1 MSLCVL
7 CLLCAVFAA
16 KQQSSL
22 RTIRTTVVVTTT
34 NLNGQTGAQGNGNIL
49 QLSAEGVLT
58 ERFTRVA
65 VDTIQYDVTS
75 TTRRHGRARG
85 RPRFRFTGSRV
96 RDVRVRLSRG
106 KLRTDILSAS
116 RADERAKEK

>member
-49 QLSAEGVLT
+49 LLSAGAVLT
-58 ERFTRVA
+58 ERFTWVA
-65 VDTIQYDVTS
+65 VDTIQYDVTVNDPATWTRRWTAS
-75 TTRRHGRARG
+75 FPLQRDPGYAMLEYACHEETTR
-85 RPRFRFTGSRV
+85 
-96 RDVRVRLSRG
+96 
-106 KLRTDILSAS
+106 
-116 RADERAKEK
+116 